1 MRACCV
7 NAMRKLAWPLL
18 LLVFAA
24 PAAAQTVPTKASLES
39 CHTGAAALDRFA
51 VFSAQ
56 MGSLPQSE
64 RMQVRFDLLQR
75 LTGKAYH
82 RLQAPGLGAWRSSI
96 AGVDI
101 FRYRKQVANLPAP
114 GSYRALVRFRW
125 LDANGKVIAGATRR
139 TRTCKQPD
147 LRPDLSVGTVTA
159 QPAADGRARYTVLV
173 RNEGRTA
180 SSVFSVGFAVGDQTQ
195 PTQAVQSLV
204 PGEGRVLT
212 FAAPRCSRS
221 APVRVTV
228 DPDLAV
234 DEADETNNTRTVVCP
249 L

>member
-1 MRACCV
+1 
-7 NAMRKLAWPLL
+7 MRKIACTAALLALA
-18 LLVFAA
+18 AA
-24 PAAAQTVPTKASLES
+24 PAGAHAQTVPTRAALQA
-39 CHTGAAALDRFA
+39 CHTGSAPLDRYA
-51 VFSAQ
+51 VFTAQ
-56 MGSLPQSE
+56 LGAVPDTQ
-64 RMQVRFDLLQR
+64 RMQVRFDLQQK
-75 LTGKAYH
+75 LTGGDF
-82 RLQAPGLGAWRSSI
+82 RRVVAPGLGVWRSSI
-96 AGVDI
+96 PGIDI

-159 QPAADGRARYTVLV
+159 QPAADGRARYAVLV

-195 PTQAVQSLV
+195 PTQAVQSLI

-228 DPDLAV
+228 DPDLAI
-234 DEADETNNTRTVVCP
+234 DEADETNNTRTIVCP
-249 L
+249 I

>member
-1 MRACCV
+1 MRASCV
-7 NAMRKLAWPLL
+7 NAISKLAWPRL
-18 LLVFAA
+18 LLVFRP
-24 PAAAQTVPTKASLES
+24 PA
-39 CHTGAAALDRFA
+39 
-51 VFSAQ
+51 
-56 MGSLPQSE
+56 
-64 RMQVRFDLLQR
+64 
-75 LTGKAYH
+75 
-82 RLQAPGLGAWRSSI
+82 
-96 AGVDI
+96 
-101 FRYRKQVANLPAP
+101 
-114 GSYRALVRFRW
+114 
-125 LDANGKVIAGATRR
+125 
-139 TRTCKQPD
+139 
-147 LRPDLSVGTVTA
+147 TA